1 MKKEDLVEELVQRGK
16 VATKKAGKE
25 IIDEVFNIISER
37 LHQDD
42 IVSISGFGKFYTKIS
57 AARTGRNPKTGELV
71 NIPEKRVV
79 KFTVAKQLK
88 EFIA

>member
-25 IIDEVFNIISER
+25 IVDEVFNIISER

-42 IVSISGFGKFYTKIS
+42 VVSISGFGKFSTKVS
-57 AARTGRNPKTGELV
+57 AARTGRNPKTGESV
-71 NIPEKRVV
+71 DIPEKRVV
-79 KFTVAKQLK
+79 KFIVAKQLK